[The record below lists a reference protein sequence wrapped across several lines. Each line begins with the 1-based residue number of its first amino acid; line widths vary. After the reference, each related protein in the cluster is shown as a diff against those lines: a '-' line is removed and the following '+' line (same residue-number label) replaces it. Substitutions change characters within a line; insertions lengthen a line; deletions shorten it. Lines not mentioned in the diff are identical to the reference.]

1 MNYITEFRCLIFAA
15 SCPFILALSGCEPK
29 VDLGV
34 ESKTTVAPKP
44 ASEASVIDSYV
55 DIDTPDVEVPATSAR
70 RATSAAETPS
80 ASAIKISDEAFRLAA
95 HDGRIETVRNSIE
108 SGKEVNAKDPTTSY
122 TAMHMAAYNGHTDIV
137 KLLLEHD
144 AAVDCRDV
152 EGKTPLIH
160 ACTGP
165 FPKTVEILLAAG
177 ADINAQETTEGFTPL
192 MMAAG
197 LGQTEVV
204 KVLLSHGAD
213 STIEDEDKDTALS
226 HAKNSGHAEIVA
238 LLEK

>member
-1 MNYITEFRCLIFAA
+1 MNKTKELRRPLFSA
-15 SCPFILALSGCEPK
+15 SCLFILAVSGCEPK
-29 VDLGV
+29 VDLGAEV
-34 ESKTTVAPKP
+34 KTAAVLGLDASDKESIETV
-44 ASEASVIDSYV
+44 D
-55 DIDTPDVEVPATSAR
+55 VPA
-70 RATSAAETPS
+70 AEKPS
-80 ASAIKISDEAFRLAA
+80 TALTKISDEAFRIAA
-95 HDGRIETVRNSIE
+95 HDGRIETVRNSIK

-122 TAMHMAAYNGHTDIV
+122 TAMHMAAYNGHSNIV

-144 AAVDCRDV
+144 AEVDCRDV

-165 FPKTVEILLAAG
+165 FPETVEMLLAAG
-177 ADINAQETTEGFTPL
+177 ADINAAETTEGFTPL

-204 KVLLSHGAD
+204 KVLLSHDAD
-213 STIEDEDKDTALS
+213 ATIQDQDNDTALS
-226 HAKNSGHAEIVA
+226 HAKNSGHAEIIA

>member
-1 MNYITEFRCLIFAA
+1 VIFL
-15 SCPFILALSGCEPK
+15 SVSGCEPK

-34 ESKTTVAPKP
+34 ASKPEVAAPLDAKSPDETVTAPAVEKP
-44 ASEASVIDSYV
+44 ASSE
-55 DIDTPDVEVPATSAR
+55 
-70 RATSAAETPS
+70 
-80 ASAIKISDEAFRLAA
+80 IKISDEAFRFAA
-95 HDGRIETVRNSIE
+95 HDGRIETVRSSIQ
-108 SGKEVNAKDPTTSY
+108 SGKEVNAKDPTTSH
-122 TAMHMAAYNGHTDIV
+122 TAMHMAAYNGHSDIV

-144 AAVDCRDV
+144 AAVDPRDA

-165 FPKTVEILLAAG
+165 FPETVEILLAAG
-177 ADINAQETTEGFTPL
+177 ADINAAEATEGFTPL

-197 LGQTEVV
+197 LGQSEVV

-213 STIEDEDKDTALS
+213 ITIEDQDKDTALN

-238 LLEK
+238 LLEKLLEK